1 LKISSVSS
9 WLCQVQIAGTEAQQL
24 ALLGNAS
31 ALADELLPR
40 AAAKLVPGGV
50 HLMVG
55 RDDIRSGV
63 RRGNTDRSQ
72 FATVATRLPEL
83 KDWRRRLQRGVDR
96 LRDHFC
102 RQCVL
107 ELIYYS
113 DDAESQ
119 LSPEM
124 YLNLDYEGADVAAWQ
139 QEPMPSAIFQALFNK
154 LTSIQQTARE
164 VLTGRER
171 VVAVLLMRLTE
182 TLVIWLSEDND
193 FWDALEEGES
203 SLGSI
208 GLQQFVL
215 DMQFVIQVAVNG
227 RFLSR
232 HMSQVVADISLRAVN
247 TFAATGADP
256 NSVLLDDEWFLTS
269 AQDALHKLLE
279 GWNRQVSSPT
289 ASISAQSV
297 SSFRSHGSE

>member
-1 LKISSVSS
+1 MKISSVSS
-9 WLCQVQIAGTEAQQL
+9 WLCQVRIAGTEAQQL

-55 RDDIRSGV
+55 RDDIRSGI

-139 QEPMPSAIFQALFNK
+139 QEPMPSAIFQVHFPAWFKFWFHIYLPRLIYFPVTNRSM
-154 LTSIQQTARE
+154 LHGRHCSTS
-164 VLTGRER
+164 
-171 VVAVLLMRLTE
+171 
-182 TLVIWLSEDND
+182 
-193 FWDALEEGES
+193 
-203 SLGSI
+203 
-208 GLQQFVL
+208 
-215 DMQFVIQVAVNG
+215 
-227 RFLSR
+227 
-232 HMSQVVADISLRAVN
+232 
-247 TFAATGADP
+247 
-256 NSVLLDDEWFLTS
+256 
-269 AQDALHKLLE
+269 
-279 GWNRQVSSPT
+279 
-289 ASISAQSV
+289 
-297 SSFRSHGSE
+297 